1 MKVGHIL
8 RLWNLILTSSV
19 EPKMK
24 PAVSLSNTP
33 FISITEERQEAQKHQ
48 MKWVSCAVSDAWE
61 LCRNSELPSCLMS
74 ESPQLSTFT
83 LDLLTEL
90 CLAFF
95 KIKKKVPLFKQFF
108 YCWVAMGKRPI
119 ASKIKMNLQ
128 IFITFFPHKVSV
140 TKFLMLPYF
149 LCGERSDTVL
159 QQVPTSHSLSVC
171 RQATL
176 SFCAL
181 DWSRLTYT
189 LKSAKPF
196 TVKFPSTVPTFLRW
210 TLFFNK

>member
-8 RLWNLILTSSV
+8 RLWNLILTSSA

-48 MKWVSCAVSDAWE
+48 MKWVSCAVSDAWK
-61 LCRNSELPSCLMS
+61 LCRNSELPSSLLS
-74 ESPQLSTFT
+74 ESPQLSTLT
-83 LDLLTEL
+83 LDLLTKL
-90 CLAFF
+90 CLASF
-95 KIKKKVPLFKQFF
+95 KIKKKKVPLFKRFF
-108 YCWVAMGKRPI
+108 I
-119 ASKIKMNLQ
+119 AGWLWERGRLPLKLKWTYKYLS
-128 IFITFFPHKVSV
+128 FFPHKVPV
-140 TKFLMLPYF
+140 TRFLMLPYF

-159 QQVPTSHSLSVC
+159 QQVSTSHSLSVC